1 MTPLTQFCRDRGI
14 NCASILAEA
23 PPGGEWPVGA
33 THWMVT
39 LTRGNQRVTTEYHQG
54 PAHKA
59 PPRAADVLY
68 SLLADAAAGEQPFAA
83 HCAEYGYDPDSRRAY
98 SEWETCQKL
107 APRLRAFLGDLWG
120 EAEEAAREH

>member
-1 MTPLTQFCRDRGI
+1 MSTLTQFCRDRGI

-83 HCAEYGYDPDSRRAY
+83 HYAEYGYDPDSWPPGAA
-98 SEWETCQKL
+98 S
-107 APRLRAFLGDLWG
+107 RLRAFLGDLWG